1 MLKKGWKVGGQ
12 AGEVHLSYGDFDKI
26 VQSRNNSL
34 VTRASIRM
42 VGMEN
47 LEEKKIR
54 AVTVSFEGLD
64 EGHLVTVPGWHLS
77 FDRRVPFLVVPD
89 SKNFK
94 DSYPQFNRNDFP
106 FRSTII
112 LKGHI
117 WEVVEVAEERQDE
130 GEIAECEGNETT
142 VCQLLFTS

>member
-1 MLKKGWKVGGQ
+1 M
-12 AGEVHLSYGDFDKI
+12 
-26 VQSRNNSL
+26 
-34 VTRASIRM
+34 
-42 VGMEN
+42 
-47 LEEKKIR
+47 
-54 AVTVSFEGLD
+54 
-64 EGHLVTVPGWHLS
+64 TVPGWHLS
-77 FDRRVPFLVVPD
+77 FDRRVPFLVVPN

-130 GEIAECEGNETT
+130 GEIEECEGNETT
-142 VCQLLFTS
+142 VVSFFHQLMEDVNGVGIIHTGADDPSLQPLLRERQKRRRTTWRTTTRTAGLWLVWKVFGRRRLYEVDG